1 MNKQKMWQI
10 YFALRYLVLELRKH
24 YIKLFY
30 SDNEFSGNYWIKDG
44 DELIL
49 SDKRVQ
55 FKKNTTR
62 VGLNNDHK
70 KLLKHINEFGS
81 GLIPHK
87 QLLDDPSK
95 LAPLIF
101 RANEL
106 LQKQDE
112 IQEIAKK
119 ITTTKN
125 DFKIDII
132 ELFNQDEI
140 LNIITDS
147 NMIEIVGDYFGTE
160 PYLYHSNTQILWDRY
175 MGDELKASQLFH
187 YDGEDPIMLKIFFYL
202 TDVSEIDGPFTFIGK
217 THKFINKIGLIYH
230 YGIHGISDSDLPSKV
245 FSNVKKYVGASGDV
259 IFADTGGFH
268 KRGHM
273 SSKSAGRILLSLTF
287 VTKWPIR

>member
-125 DFKIDII
+125 DFKIDIPKKLI
-132 ELFNQDEI
+132 EELNNIFN
-140 LNIITDS
+140 
-147 NMIEIVGDYFGTE
+147 
-160 PYLYHSNTQILWDRY
+160 
-175 MGDELKASQLFH
+175 
-187 YDGEDPIMLKIFFYL
+187 
-202 TDVSEIDGPFTFIGK
+202 
-217 THKFINKIGLIYH
+217 
-230 YGIHGISDSDLPSKV
+230 
-245 FSNVKKYVGASGDV
+245 KKYKYIGYAPGAGE
-259 IFADTGGFH
+259 
-268 KRGHM
+268 KE
-273 SSKSAGRILLSLTF
+273 KILHLY
-287 VTKWPIR
+287 